1 MLRRHNDKTDDIFL
15 ETDKDY
21 YTVNIQGDIFHV
33 EKSLPPSVKQVLPFE
48 KEGEFFVNIKGKE
61 LRIANII
68 NFVFK
73 NGNPDFFWEMMDWDI
88 IYINGDKG
96 SLHPYN
102 LSWNNTNIKDDEDG
116 FRLIPGFT
124 RYKINRKGVIKK
136 ISDGKIVKIGYYKAK
151 RVKFHY
157 RNCSLFVDYK
167 QVMITQSQ
175 HRTLAYSYLPIPN
188 NYFEL
193 DVSHLDCNPQNNDLS
208 NLQWQSRRENNLQTT
223 KQYLTIVQQP
233 ILVYNCD
240 TKEIKEYFSIREME
254 RQLNLVKGIGEIRL
268 LSRGTVRY
276 PDGCAYMLKSDFN
289 FNEGWPEV
297 KYNNRRPIISYPL
310 KVTIKKTGEV
320 ITYSCLND
328 LAKALGTGKSTW
340 KYRLR
345 RPPFKW
351 EDESIIVEKD
361 LDNGR
366 LMSN

>member
-33 EKSLPPSVKQVLPFE
+33 EKSLPPSVMQVLPFE
-48 KEGEFFVNIKGKE
+48 KEGEFFVNIKDKE
-61 LRIANII
+61 VRIANII

-73 NGNPDFFWEMMDWDI
+73 NSNPDFFWEIMDWDI
-88 IYINGDKG
+88 IYVDGNKG
-96 SLHPYN
+96 NLHPFN
-102 LSWNNTNIKDDEDG
+102 LSWNNTNIKDDENG

-124 RYKINRKGVIKK
+124 RYKINRDCVVKRIN
-136 ISDGKIVKIGYYKAK
+136 DGKILFDILEKAK
-151 RVKFHY
+151 RVKAPY
-157 RNCSLFVDYK
+157 VKNTICRDYDLK
-167 QVMITQSQ
+167 ATKCGK
-175 HRTLAYSYLPIPN
+175 HRLMAYAYLPMPN
-188 NYFEL
+188 NFFEL

-223 KQYLTIVQQP
+223 RQYLTIVQQP

-254 RQLNLVKGIGEIRL
+254 RQLGTGKGVGEVRL
-268 LSRGTVRY
+268 LSRGMVRY

-289 FNEGWPEV
+289 GEWPEV
-297 KYNNRRPIISYPL
+297 KHNNRRPIIIYPL

-320 ITYSCLND
+320 ITYNNLRE
-328 LAKALGTGKSTW
+328 LAKALGTTKTVW

-351 EDESIIVEKD
+351 EDKYIIVEKD
-361 LDNGR
+361 INNGKH
-366 LMSN
+366 LSE

>member
-61 LRIANII
+61 VRIANIV

-73 NGNPDFFWEMMDWDI
+73 NTNPDFFWEIMDWDI
-88 IYINGDKG
+88 IYINGNKG
-96 SLHPYN
+96 NLHPFN

-124 RYKINRKGVIKK
+124 RYKINREGVVKR
-136 ISDGKIVKIGYYKAK
+136 ISDGKILFDILEKAK
-151 RVKFHY
+151 RVKVPY
-157 RNCSLFVDYK
+157 IKNTISRDYDLK
-167 QVMITQSQ
+167 ATKCGK
-175 HRTLAYSYLPIPN
+175 HRLLAYAYLPMSN
-188 NYFEL
+188 NFFEL

-223 KQYLTIVQQP
+223 RQYLTIVQQP

-254 RQLNLVKGIGEIRL
+254 RQLNLTKGVGERRL

-276 PDGCAYMLKSDFN
+276 PDGYAFMLKSDFN
-289 FNEGWPEV
+289 GKWTEV
-297 KYNNRRPIISYPL
+297 KYNNRKPIINYPL

-320 ITYSCLND
+320 ITYSNLRE
-328 LAKALGTGKSTW
+328 LAKALGTTKTVW

-351 EDESIIVEKD
+351 EDKYIIVEKD
-361 LDNGR
+361 LVNGKH
-366 LMSN
+366 MSD

>member
-33 EKSLPPSVKQVLPFE
+33 EKSVPPSVKQVLPFE
-48 KEGEFFVNIKGKE
+48 KEGEFFVNIRDKE
-61 LRIANII
+61 VRIANIV

-73 NGNPDFFWEMMDWDI
+73 NTNPDFFWEIMDWDI
-88 IYINGDKG
+88 IYIDGNKG
-96 SLHPYN
+96 NLYPFN

-124 RYKINRKGVIKK
+124 RYKINRKGVVKRIN
-136 ISDGKIVKIGYYKAK
+136 DGKILFDILEKAK
-151 RVKFHY
+151 RVKAPY
-157 RNCSLFVDYK
+157 VKNTICRDYDLK
-167 QVMITQSQ
+167 ATKCGK
-175 HRTLAYSYLPIPN
+175 HRLLAYAYLPMPN
-188 NYFEL
+188 NFFEL
-193 DVSHLDCNPQNNDLS
+193 DVSHLDCNPQNNNLS

-223 KQYLTIVQQP
+223 RQYLTIVQQP
-233 ILVYNCD
+233 ILVYNCN

-254 RQLNLVKGIGEIRL
+254 RQLNLNKGTGELRL

-289 FNEGWPEV
+289 GEWPEV
-297 KYNNRRPIISYPL
+297 KYNNRRPLINYPL

-320 ITYSCLND
+320 ITYNNHRE
-328 LAKALGTGKSTW
+328 LAKALGTTKNVW

-351 EDESIIVEKD
+351 EDKYVIVEKD
-361 LDNGR
+361 IANGKH
-366 LMSN
+366 MSD

>member
-33 EKSLPPSVKQVLPFE
+33 EKTTPPKVTHIPFYL
-48 KEGEFFVNIKGKE
+48 KEDEVFVNLNNKE
-61 LRIANII
+61 IRVANII

-73 NGNPDFFWEMMDWDI
+73 NTNPDFFWEIMDWDI
-88 IYINGDKG
+88 IYIDGNKG
-96 SLHPYN
+96 NLHPFN

-124 RYKINRKGVIKK
+124 RYKINKEGVVKR
-136 ISDGKIVKIGYYKAK
+136 ISDGKILFDILEKSK
-151 RVKFHY
+151 RVKVPY
-157 RNCSLFVDYK
+157 VKNTICRDYDLK
-167 QVMITQSQ
+167 AMKCGK
-175 HRTLAYSYLPIPN
+175 HRLLAYAYLPMPN
-188 NYFEL
+188 GFFEL

-254 RQLNLVKGIGEIRL
+254 RQLSLNKGVGEIRL

-297 KYNNRRPIISYPL
+297 EYNNRRPIINYPL

-320 ITYSCLND
+320 ITYSCFND
-328 LAKALGTGKSTW
+328 LAKALGTGKGMW

-351 EDESIIVEKD
+351 EDKSIIVEKD
-361 LDNGR
+361 IANGKH
-366 LMSN
+366 MCN

>member
-33 EKSLPPSVKQVLPFE
+33 EKSVPPSVKQVLPFE

-61 LRIANII
+61 VRIANIV

-73 NGNPDFFWEMMDWDI
+73 NTNPDFFWEIMDWDI
-88 IYINGDKG
+88 IYIDGNKG
-96 SLHPYN
+96 NLYPFN

-124 RYKINRKGVIKK
+124 RYKINRKGVVKRIN
-136 ISDGKIVKIGYYKAK
+136 DGKILFDILEKAK
-151 RVKFHY
+151 RVKAPY
-157 RNCSLFVDYK
+157 VKNTICRDYDLK
-167 QVMITQSQ
+167 ATKCGK
-175 HRTLAYSYLPIPN
+175 HRLLAYAYLPMHN
-188 NYFEL
+188 NFFEL
-193 DVSHLDCNPQNNDLS
+193 DVSHLDCNPQNNNLS

-223 KQYLTIVQQP
+223 RQYLTIVQQP
-233 ILVYNCD
+233 ILVYNCN

-254 RQLNLVKGIGEIRL
+254 RQLNLNKGTGELRL

-289 FNEGWPEV
+289 GEWPEV
-297 KYNNRRPIISYPL
+297 KYNNRRPLINYPL

-320 ITYSCLND
+320 ITYNNHRE
-328 LAKALGTGKSTW
+328 LAKALGTTKNVW

-351 EDESIIVEKD
+351 EDKYVIVEKD
-361 LDNGR
+361 IANGKH
-366 LMSN
+366 MSD